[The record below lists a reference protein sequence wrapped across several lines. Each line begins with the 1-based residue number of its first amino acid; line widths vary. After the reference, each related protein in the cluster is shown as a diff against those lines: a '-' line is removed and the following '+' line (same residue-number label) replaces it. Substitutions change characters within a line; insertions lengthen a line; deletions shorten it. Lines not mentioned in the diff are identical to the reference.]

1 MRRKKVLEALESQWL
16 KLNHHDYADLEISYE
31 NLNDYPEDVP
41 PAVVDYHHR
50 ETNKFLEST
59 SVHNMEAEDGTADG
73 MCPLTVHG
81 ITGEQY
87 ANASPER
94 LKTIAMEHL
103 TDMGKFIVMNSLFSF
118 YSFIFSF
125 SFLLTSVPIL
135 PRVLKE
141 PSTLLTLIHDTFFR
155 RLIHPFRFYSAS
167 LHSEPFAIGWLSI

>member
-1 MRRKKVLEALESQWL
+1 VRRKKVLEALESQWL

-59 SVHNMEAEDGTADG
+59 SVHNMEAKDGTADG

-87 ANASPER
+87 ANASTER

-103 TDMGKFIVMNSLFSF
+103 TDMGKFIAFGHRLNQRQYGKILDFILRCFLGSF
-118 YSFIFSF
+118 PMG
-125 SFLLTSVPIL
+125 LA
-135 PRVLKE
+135 VLRSMIQR
-141 PSTLLTLIHDTFFR
+141 PDV
-155 RLIHPFRFYSAS
+155 
-167 LHSEPFAIGWLSI
+167 

>member
-59 SVHNMEAEDGTADG
+59 SVHNMEAKDGTADG

-87 ANASPER
+87 ANASTER

-103 TDMGKFIVMNSLFSF
+103 TDMGKFIAFG
-118 YSFIFSF
+118 
-125 SFLLTSVPIL
+125 
-135 PRVLKE
+135 
-141 PSTLLTLIHDTFFR
+141 HQ
-155 RLIHPFRFYSAS
+155 
-167 LHSEPFAIGWLSI
+167 SEPETVWQNPGLYPQMFPWLFPYGLGSVEINDTKT